1 MKPGSKRQDT
11 TANPTAPGE
20 TLLLLIEVMLFGM
33 LCPLPA
39 KAHNYTLAIE
49 RHNVF

>member
-33 LCPLPA
+33 QM
-39 KAHNYTLAIE
+39 KRDRRWMSLASFGGWAG
-49 RHNVF
+49 R